1 MVHSASITSWPTA
14 FERVYLS
21 RHVIF
26 LVMSVCASYVCA
38 LVPARFWWSASPY
51 FFALTIVLLVCVLV
65 PDIGVQVNG
74 ARRWIRVWHLSMQPS
89 EIAKLSVPLLMGRL
103 IIQYRATGRNRLLV
117 TILVLLPL
125 FLAIPLVFAEPDLG
139 TSMYLSFVGLL
150 LLWIAGWP
158 LWSFLVGL
166 VIAVPGLFVFFSMK
180 AYQWERIRGFLSG
193 WENANQAS
201 YQIRQ
206 SLISLSEG
214 GIHGVGLGKGWQ
226 KLSYLPEA
234 NTDFVFSVIGEE
246 LGLLGTLCLIGIWT
260 GFFFAGYKIL
270 SHQDRW
276 SYQYIVGLTLLCELV
291 LQAAL
296 NTAVVTALVPPKGIS
311 HPFLSYGGSNLFIS
325 LVCVGIVLSLGS
337 LSSNNQK
344 FHPLDRATV

>member
-1 MVHSASITSWPTA
+1 LSI
-14 FERVYLS
+14 
-21 RHVIF
+21 
-26 LVMSVCASYVCA
+26 
-38 LVPARFWWSASPY
+38 
-51 FFALTIVLLVCVLV
+51 
-65 PDIGVQVNG
+65 
-74 ARRWIRVWHLSMQPS
+74 QPS

-103 IIQYRATGRNRLLV
+103 VIQYRSTLSNRLLLKAV
-117 TILVLLPL
+117 VLLPL
-125 FLAIPLVFAEPDLG
+125 VLVIPLVFAEPDLG
-139 TSMYLSFVGLL
+139 TSIYLVFLGSM

-158 LWSFLVGL
+158 VWNSVVGL

-180 AYQWERIRGFLSG
+180 AYQWERIRGFLLG
-193 WENANQAS
+193 WEDADHAS

-246 LGLLGTLCLIGIWT
+246 LGLLGTLCLIGIWL
-260 GFFFAGYKIL
+260 GFFLSGYKIL
-270 SHQDRW
+270 SRRDRW
-276 SYQYIVGLTLLCELV
+276 SYQYIVGLTLLCEIV

-311 HPFLSYGGSNLFIS
+311 HPFLSYGGSNLCIS
-325 LVCVGIVLSLGS
+325 LVCVGIILSLGS
-337 LSSNNQK
+337 SSSD
-344 FHPLDRATV
+344 DRKIQPFDNATS